1 MNETVKVLKERRS
14 IRKYKDIQITEEELN
29 NILECGMYAPSG
41 KNKQSALIVV
51 IQDKE
56 LISKIAKI
64 NASFVNKE
72 GLNPFYDAP
81 TLVIVFGDKNI
92 STYIQDGSAVIT
104 NMINAAYSI
113 GVSSCW
119 IHRAKE
125 TFETEEGKELM
136 KEWNIPS
143 NYEGIGNCVLGYAD
157 CEIPKPFKRKDNYV
171 IRI

>member
-1 MNETVKVLKERRS
+1 MNETVRVLKERRS
-14 IRKYKDIQITEEELN
+14 IRKYKDKQITEEELN
-29 NILECGMYAPSG
+29 TILECGMYAPSG
-41 KNKQSALIVV
+41 KNKQSGLIVV
-51 IQDKE
+51 IQNKD

-81 TLVIVFGDKNI
+81 TLIIVFADKNI
-92 STYIQDGSAVIT
+92 STYVQDGSAIIT

-125 TFETEEGKELM
+125 TFETEEGKKLM

-143 NYEGIGNCVLGYAD
+143 NYEGIGNCVLGYSD
-157 CEIPKPFKRKDNYV
+157 CENINPFPRKENYV
-171 IRI
+171 IKV

>member
-1 MNETVKVLKERRS
+1 MNETIKVLKERRS

-29 NILECGMYAPSG
+29 TILDCGMYAPSG
-41 KNKQSALIVV
+41 KNRQSGLIVV
-51 IQDKE
+51 IQNKE

-64 NASFVNKE
+64 NASFVNKV

-81 TLVIVFGDKNI
+81 TLIIVFADKNI
-92 STYIQDGSAVIT
+92 STYIQDGSAIIT
-104 NMINAAYSI
+104 NMLNAAYSI

-125 TFETEEGKELM
+125 TFETEEGKKLLQ
-136 KEWNIPS
+136 EWGIPS

-157 CEIPKPFKRKDNYV
+157 CENPKPLPRKDNYV
-171 IRI
+171 IRV